1 MSNEFF
7 LPGLNLDPPSSNE
20 GVYLG
25 IFPRAVD
32 VHRFSNL
39 EIELRREHG
48 LTGNPRPSDHRHVTL
63 GWLGPSAMVSEKIIQ
78 SFGHACE
85 AAVDLTSPFEIEFDR
100 ALSFGGGAFVLNK
113 PAGNEALFEFHH
125 RLLSEMVKQRSRFHR
140 ESPKLNPH
148 MTLLYERKRI
158 PQHSIEPINWMVG
171 ELALIRSHVGET
183 KYDWLGRWEFR
194 G

>member
-7 LPGLNLDPPSSNE
+7 LPGLNLDTSSSNE

-25 IFPRAVD
+25 IFPRAAD

-48 LTGNPRPSDHRHVTL
+48 LTGNPRPPAHRHVTL
-63 GWLGPSAMVSEKIIQ
+63 GWLGPSAMVSEKVIQ
-78 SFGHACE
+78 SFGHACK
-85 AAVDLTSPFEIEFDR
+85 AAVDFTTSFEIEFDS
-100 ALSFGGGAFVLNK
+100 ALSFGRGAFVLNK
-113 PAGNEALFEFHH
+113 AAGNEALFEFHH
-125 RLLSEMVKQRSRFHR
+125 RLLSEMVRHRFRFHR
-140 ESPKLNPH
+140 DSPKLNPH
-148 MTLLYERKRI
+148 MTLLYDGKKI
-158 PQHSIEPINWMVG
+158 PRRSIQPINWMAG

-183 KYDWLGRWEFR
+183 KYDWLGRWEFL